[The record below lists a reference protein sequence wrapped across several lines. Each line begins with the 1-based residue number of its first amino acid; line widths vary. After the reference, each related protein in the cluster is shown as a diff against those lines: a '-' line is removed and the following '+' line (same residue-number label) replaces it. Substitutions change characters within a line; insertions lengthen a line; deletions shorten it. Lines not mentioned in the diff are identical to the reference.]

1 MKFRKPIIIATAIL
15 FFAVLGLCIFLTVRN
30 SELNEENSS
39 LKAAYE
45 ELSERTVEY
54 DEISGVYSS
63 QGVDIVSKPES
74 KGTVGDEESKPR
86 LKKVYLTFDDG
97 PSGYT
102 DDILDILDAHGVK
115 GTFFVLTKEGKFA
128 DEAYKRIAD
137 EGHTLGLHSSSHKY
151 HEIYASV
158 EAFRNDIR
166 TQQEYLYDL
175 TGVWPRIYRFP
186 GGSSN
191 RVSPTPIRD
200 LIACLN
206 EEGIEYF
213 DWNIVSGDAIKGT
226 LSVKAIVS
234 NCTKNIDKYD
244 ECVILMHDSLDRY
257 TTVKALDEVITIIE
271 NRGDC
276 QILPITDETVP
287 VQHITIQ

>member
-1 MKFRKPIIIATAIL
+1 MKFRKPIIIAIAVL
-15 FFAVLGLCIFLTVRN
+15 FFAIIGLCIFLIIRN
-30 SELNEENSS
+30 AALNDENTS

-54 DEISGVYSS
+54 DEISGVYST
-63 QGVDIVSKPES
+63 QGVDIVSEPS
-74 KGTVGDEESKPR
+74 REENENAGENR
-86 LKKVYLTFDDG
+86 GLKKVYLTFDDG

-115 GTFFVLTKEGKFA
+115 GTFFVLIKEGKFA

-137 EGHTLGLHSSSHKY
+137 EGHTLGLHSTSHKY

-158 EAFRNDIR
+158 EAFRDDIR
-166 TQQEYLYDL
+166 TQQEYLYEM

-191 RVSPTPIRD
+191 RVSPTPNRD
-200 LIACLN
+200 LIACLK

-213 DWNIVSGDAIKGT
+213 DWNIASGDAIKGT

-244 ECVILMHDSLDRY
+244 ECIILMHDSLDRY
-257 TTVKALDEVITIIE
+257 TTVKALDEVISIIE
-271 NRGDC
+271 KRGDC
-276 QILPITDETVP
+276 EILPITDETVP
-287 VQHITIQ
+287 IQYISIQ